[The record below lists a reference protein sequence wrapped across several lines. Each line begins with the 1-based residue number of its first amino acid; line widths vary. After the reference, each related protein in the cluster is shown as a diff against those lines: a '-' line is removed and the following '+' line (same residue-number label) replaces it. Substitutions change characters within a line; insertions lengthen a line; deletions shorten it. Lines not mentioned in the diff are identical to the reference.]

1 MLREHT
7 FRDPARWQP
16 RTVFRRLRARATATR
31 CRRRVVWFLALVFAL
46 LVLPGSV
53 GAVATAQ
60 SDTTR
65 AGGTRISALSW
76 MEIRDSS
83 GVPLTDYVFATGH
96 GGLLNPL
103 ETAVA
108 MVLGLEFIGYM
119 VLVTSTVWVI
129 GFAMSFRWLDP
140 FGNALNGVAE
150 ALTEQ
155 IATPILLMVAASIG
169 AFFVA
174 WFVVRGY
181 HAKAAMQVV
190 TMIGVGL
197 LGPIVLSEPLAD
209 VLSSDGLLATGR
221 NLGISVA
228 AGLHGHGRPDPDQLV
243 ATMQADMA
251 DNFARHPVQ
260 VWNFGHVVDS
270 SANCRAAWS
279 AGVRAGDDTRVLN
292 SMRTCGDSAAYTEA
306 DHPGMG
312 QIGTGLVLLACGTIV
327 LCFGTYLGLKV
338 IWAALDAIY
347 HAFMAI
353 FGFAAGGFIYGPTQT
368 FLVRNLVD
376 SFVAAARM
384 TVFTLF
390 LGIYT
395 LFLGNLFAQAHDQVM
410 IVLVLGA
417 IVEIVAIVQL
427 RRLSANLT
435 NGTDWIANRF
445 GLAIQGA
452 GTSAR
457 DGSSGNALGMG
468 YAGTRHAMT
477 GPHGAHGG
485 GGLLAGMYTLN
496 AINTSPLTSW
506 LFLREHPL
514 DPYSKMKNKA
524 QRELWQ
530 AQATPIGSS
539 TIYGRDG
546 LFTHNFR
553 DKQSLVH
560 AARAGVTAAEQAGR
574 GGINTARGAAAAID
588 EAMTQRGASLS
599 QLSSALRGAG
609 FTDDDLVHRAVEAR
623 SQVMRYS
630 AADSLADKNLSGV
643 VAAAAYANAAH
654 TPAAI
659 AEIERAALT
668 YRHHMPGAVTLNGST
683 TDPHT
688 PLGYVHDYMAAPTKA
703 KLTALQK
710 VADGEETAPYS
721 REEALLMMRWIG
733 TEHAQRTAAA
743 VDRFVADQAD
753 RGHMRAVQAQ
763 LSAAIDTDRWAAGAK
778 RTPANTVLSPAIL

>member
-1 MLREHT
+1 M
-7 FRDPARWQP
+7 
-16 RTVFRRLRARATATR
+16 
-31 CRRRVVWFLALVFAL
+31 
-46 LVLPGSV
+46 
-53 GAVATAQ
+53 
-60 SDTTR
+60 
-65 AGGTRISALSW
+65 
-76 MEIRDSS
+76 
-83 GVPLTDYVFATGH
+83 TDYLFATGH

-119 VLVTSTVWVI
+119 VLVTSMVWVI

-140 FGNALNGVAE
+140 FGSALNGVAD

-190 TMIGVGL
+190 TMVGVGL
-197 LGPIVLSEPLAD
+197 LGPIVLAEPLAD

-228 AGLHGHGRPDPDQLV
+228 AGLHGHRRPDPDQLV

-270 SANCRAAWS
+270 SPNCRAAWS
-279 AGVRAGDDTRVLN
+279 AGVRAGDDSRVLN
-292 SMRTCGDSAAYTEA
+292 GMRTCGDSAAYAEA

-312 QIGTGLVLLACGTIV
+312 QIGSGLVLLACGAIV

-347 HAFMAI
+347 HAFMTI
-353 FGFAAGGFIYGPTQT
+353 FGFAAGGFVYGPTQT

-376 SFVAAARM
+376 SFLAAARM
-384 TVFTLF
+384 TIFTLF
-390 LGIYT
+390 LGVYT

-410 IVLVLGA
+410 VVLVLGA

-435 NGTDWIANRF
+435 NGTDWITNRF
-445 GLAIQGA
+445 SLAIQGA
-452 GTSAR
+452 GNSAR
-457 DGSSGNALGMG
+457 DGSSGNAPGMG
-468 YAGTRHAMT
+468 YAGARHAMT
-477 GPHGAHGG
+477 GPHGTHG
-485 GGLLAGMYTLN
+485 GGLLAGTYALN
-496 AINTSPLTSW
+496 AINTNPLTSW
-506 LFLREHPL
+506 LFLRDHPL
-514 DPYSKMKNKA
+514 DPYSKMKNRA

-530 AQATPIGSS
+530 AQATAIGSS

-574 GGINTARGAAAAID
+574 GGINTARGAAAAI
-588 EAMTQRGASLS
+588 EAAVTQRGASLS

-609 FTDDDLVHRAVEAR
+609 FTDDDLVHRAVDAR

-643 VAAAAYANAAH
+643 VAAAAYANAAQ

-668 YRHHMPGAVTLNGST
+668 YLHHMPGAVTLRGNT
-683 TDPHT
+683 TDIHT
-688 PLGYVHDYMAAPTKA
+688 PLGYVHGYMAAPSKA
-703 KLTALQK
+703 KLSALQK

-743 VDRFVADQAD
+743 VDRFVAEPAE
-753 RGHMRAVQAQ
+753 RGHMRAVQAE
-763 LSAAIDTDRWAAGAK
+763 LSAAIDTDRWSGGSK
-778 RTPANTVLSPAIL
+778 RTPTNIVPSPAIR